1 MRRMV
6 LNLLYEGRG
15 KRFLHGEGRD
25 TGKSFFRLTFKGK
38 NARNNRLFVIF
49 AVAIF
54 PPSVLFVWLVSSHAQ
69 LHDAPTHTVYFKS
82 SFIHGYFNSSTTGK
96 HNALL
101 DVGQGDETALLS
113 RQLLEEY
120 GLEEEAD
127 VLANSGIRR
136 EDDLRFVSDELI
148 KGLPL
153 SVLSKAKLKEFANA
167 FNKETEVVEKNAGRP
182 SGKEDELKGL
192 REQLVD
198 LQAEN
203 AALKAHGCGE
213 GGAENLTSIT
223 GNSMPV
229 DNNEADTTDG
239 HPLFELKSDVD
250 KKTSETNIYSF
261 QKFNIYSFQKFMQ
274 TAPLCD
280 VKQEEDIEFTL
291 AIQLSYSRLWIME
304 HHCKRWGN
312 NHISLA
318 VAVKEESEKEE
329 TGHRLFDMGCNQK
342 ITVSFVDVSSLKDY
356 PVNRLRNLALSHVK
370 TTHSITMDGDLLV
383 SPNLHEALLAHRAVL
398 ASDNKAALV
407 IPAFEVRNVC
417 EPKSNTDSTWC
428 RKLHV
433 SMVPNTKKQL
443 LQSYAPPVKYKT
455 WESNANYMQFLDIT
469 WKYAHST
476 TCPSSWP
483 NQSASELFPVTC
495 VTSDWYDPY
504 LAIRYC
510 RDTPPFQ
517 EAFAGFGENKVTWM
531 KQVRRAGFRLF
542 RIGDG
547 FTIHVPHLK
556 SPAWFNRKK
565 KKMNARIKQSFQWW
579 MKANVKSEHRMPLCE
594 KKTCEDGGGAQRIS
608 SHNPLYSSRSA
619 LFIS

>member
-1 MRRMV
+1 
-6 LNLLYEGRG
+6 
-15 KRFLHGEGRD
+15 
-25 TGKSFFRLTFKGK
+25 
-38 NARNNRLFVIF
+38 
-49 AVAIF
+49 
-54 PPSVLFVWLVSSHAQ
+54 
-69 LHDAPTHTVYFKS
+69 
-82 SFIHGYFNSSTTGK
+82 
-96 HNALL
+96 
-101 DVGQGDETALLS
+101 
-113 RQLLEEY
+113 
-120 GLEEEAD
+120 
-127 VLANSGIRR
+127 
-136 EDDLRFVSDELI
+136 
-148 KGLPL
+148 
-153 SVLSKAKLKEFANA
+153 
-167 FNKETEVVEKNAGRP
+167 
-182 SGKEDELKGL
+182 
-192 REQLVD
+192 
-198 LQAEN
+198 
-203 AALKAHGCGE
+203 
-213 GGAENLTSIT
+213 
-223 GNSMPV
+223 
-229 DNNEADTTDG
+229 
-239 HPLFELKSDVD
+239 
-250 KKTSETNIYSF
+250 
-261 QKFNIYSFQKFMQ
+261 MQ

-318 VAVKEESEKEE
+318 VAVKEESEKED
-329 TGHRLFDMGCNQK
+329 TGHRLFEMGCNQK

-417 EPKSNTDSTWC
+417 EPKSNTDSTLC

-455 WESNANYMQFLDIT
+455 WASNANYMQFLDIT

-483 NQSASELFPVTC
+483 NQSASELFPLTC
-495 VTSDWYDPY
+495 VMSDWYEPY

-531 KQVRRAGFRLF
+531 NQVRRTGFRLF

-547 FTIHVPHLK
+547 FTMHVPHLK

-565 KKMNARIKQSFQWW
+565 KKMNARIKQAFHRW
-579 MKANVKSEHRMPLCE
+579 MKANVKNEHRMPLCE
-594 KKTCEDGGGAQRIS
+594 KKNCKHGGGAQRIS